1 MRFLADMGISPRTV
15 RRLQAAGHDAVHVAE
30 LRLHRATDP
39 EIVRLARSENRI
51 VITHDLDFG
60 TIMAASGE
68 SAPSL
73 IIFRLANMHPDKV
86 SRYMEMIIERHS
98 AALESGVILMVTE
111 RRVRIRRLPI

>member
-1 MRFLADMGISPRTV
+1 MRFLADMGISPRAV

-51 VITHDLDFG
+51 VVTHDLDFG

-73 IIFRLANMHPDKV
+73 IIFRPAGTTCSPNPIEGASSLLAV
-86 SRYMEMIIERHS
+86 CAFGSLAERLFEWPLS
-98 AALESGVILMVTE
+98 F
-111 RRVRIRRLPI
+111 R